1 LLPKLGVDI
10 NNLNLTDLQSLLP
23 KLGISD
29 ETDLEDNSDL
39 LIIAILLGLGYSIE
53 QIRRLF
59 PNIQLGPRP
68 DLDPNAPNAANPGLD
83 EAIDQLLRDNRI
95 PGLEAIPNPDFDPN
109 NVNQPGNTPVI
120 PAQPPLETGEEP
132 PAEDY
137 IQETGDNDS
146 EFLSTLRAPSRRHY
160 LNNIDQRTV
169 AKDLNTV
176 IEPNIDIAAD
186 MVGIR
191 SGLAERNGETFQ
203 INGRIYGQHN
213 GILYPISGTGFHQLD
228 RPAFKALGVYNK
240 FGDTSRSEEILSNMG
255 IPSEARETAL
265 SVWRLSQ

>member
-109 NVNQPGNTPVI
+109 NVNQPGNTPII
-120 PAQPPLETGEEP
+120 PAQPPLETGEER

-137 IQETGDNDS
+137 VNQASPPWRGTPTIEDGDSKKGWQHIDERHVTGN
-146 EFLSTLRAPSRRHY
+146 APSGAGDLFAPGTTRAQLDAAAREVVK
-160 LNNIDQRTV
+160 NGTRASSPSKTV
-169 AKDLNTV
+169 QVFEDRITV
-176 IEPNIDIAAD
+176 
-186 MVGIR
+186 
-191 SGLAERNGETFQ
+191 
-203 INGRIYGQHN
+203 NGRR
-213 GILYPISGTGFHQLD
+213 D
-228 RPAFKALGVYNK
+228 RVRVIV
-240 FGDTSRSEEILSNMG
+240 DTSTGAVVTIFPVRSE
-255 IPSEARETAL
+255 
-265 SVWRLSQ
+265 